1 MSEPAGRL
9 VLVATPIGNLGD
21 ISDRAK
27 QVLSDAEFWFVEDS
41 RQSGKL
47 QQALGLKKPMKVLND
62 HATERKIA
70 EFAELVESGVLA
82 ALVSD
87 AGTPIVSDPG
97 AELVSACIGKGIEID
112 AIPGP
117 SAVSVALCLAGF
129 YAQRYAFLGF
139 LSRKASHARETLL
152 PFASSSLTIVL
163 FESPH
168 RIESTLRTCF
178 EVLGERN
185 FAICRELTKMHQQV
199 FRARLPEIPG
209 ENQVPRKGEVTI
221 VIEGHRRGP
230 QN

>member
-1 MSEPAGRL
+1 MSEGNGRL

-21 ISDRAK
+21 ISDRART
-27 QVLSDAEFWFVEDS
+27 VLAEAEIWFVEDT
-41 RQSGKL
+41 RQTGKL

-62 HATERKIA
+62 HSSEQKIS
-70 EFAELVESGVLA
+70 EYSELLKSGIVA

-97 AELVSACIGKGIEID
+97 TDLVAKCIEIGVEID

-117 SAVSVALCLAGF
+117 SAVSLALCLSGF

-139 LSRKASHARETLL
+139 LSRKPSHARETLA
-152 PFASSSLTIVL
+152 PFATSSLTIVL

-168 RIESTLRTCF
+168 RIDSALKACF
-178 EVLGERN
+178 EALGERN

-199 FRARLPEIPG
+199 FRARLPEIPSQ
-209 ENQVPRKGEVTI
+209 NQVPRKGEVTI